1 MLVYKRKAIGTRY
14 EIPLRRTASR
24 FFLLTS
30 FDPQKFDAGYALA
43 QDDTQ
48 WEMRRI
54 AVGSFSFSPYTN
66 PMERTSELS
75 GAPVE
80 LFVDTPSMPAAL
92 LGEHSATNSNR
103 TFTRT
108 PFGG

>member
-24 FFLLTS
+24 FAPFVSLTYAN
-30 FDPQKFDAGYALA
+30 FDAGYALT

-54 AVGSFSFSPYTN
+54 AVGSFSFS
-66 PMERTSELS
+66 
-75 GAPVE
+75 
-80 LFVDTPSMPAAL
+80 L
-92 LGEHSATNSNR
+92 LH
-103 TFTRT
+103 
-108 PFGG
+108 